1 MLGLNDGVI
10 YGTTNL
16 EYFVLT
22 IWFVLGASL
31 LVGYFSWIV
40 QEFQV
45 RNLQLYDN
53 SFRYELAKQFCDV
66 RSLPT
71 DIRLKIRYY
80 YHNMRINFEEYN
92 EKTKI
97 LQQLPQNL

>member
-31 LVGYFSWIV
+31 LIGYFSWIV
-40 QEFQV
+40 QEF
-45 RNLQLYDN
+45 
-53 SFRYELAKQFCDV
+53 
-66 RSLPT
+66 
-71 DIRLKIRYY
+71 
-80 YHNMRINFEEYN
+80 
-92 EKTKI
+92 
-97 LQQLPQNL
+97 